1 MKVRR
6 RGSLG
11 RDNAAAIIFDH
22 RKRATGKIAEAVR
35 QICVVAGDQCVF
47 AEISV
52 LAEDYLA
59 EEVVAQS
66 IIAQGSYDWLGV
78 GHVAFGLA
86 HFFLFE
92 EEPAVGLDSSRHV
105 VG

>member
-1 MKVRR
+1 MKVRWR
-6 RGSLG
+6 RSLG

-22 RKRATGKIAEAVR
+22 RERATREIAKAIR
-35 QICVVAGDQCVF
+35 QIGVVASDQGVF

-59 EEVVAQS
+59 EGVVAQS
-66 IIAQGSYDWLGV
+66 IIAQGFYDWLGV

-92 EEPAVGLDSSRHV
+92 EEPAVGLDFSRHV